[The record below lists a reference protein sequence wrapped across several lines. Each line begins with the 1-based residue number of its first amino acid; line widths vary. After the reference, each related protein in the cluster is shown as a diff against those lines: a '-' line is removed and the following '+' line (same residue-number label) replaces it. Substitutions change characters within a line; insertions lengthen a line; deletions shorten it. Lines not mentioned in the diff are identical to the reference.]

1 MHDGKAVAAYF
12 TYFGSLLLFK
22 LSDGNKNFAITVES
36 TFHNAHCLVLIHQYI
51 MAQSRYAVCF
61 DTGFHFQFTGKQVKF
76 LNQLGQ
82 GKTF

>member
-12 TYFGSLLLFK
+12 TYFVSLFLLK
-22 LSDGNKNFAITVES
+22 LSDENKNFAITVES

-61 DTGFHFQFTGKQVKF
+61 DTDFYFQFTGKQVKF
-76 LNQLGQ
+76 LNQFGQ
-82 GKTF
+82 GKMF